1 MLCLSVIRPS
11 VTKNDSEF
19 KVHGCKNWVW
29 DLILCKNSI
38 NMNTFREIHT
48 DVRKSV
54 YTAETGDGV
63 EDTEVVLPLLLLLL
77 LLLLLIASFA
87 SLAHSGRV
95 SMPLTRLPP
104 NFIVA
109 CNIPPDPK
117 LKN

>member
-1 MLCLSVIRPS
+1 MKKFSHI
-11 VTKNDSEF
+11 D
-19 KVHGCKNWVW
+19 
-29 DLILCKNSI
+29 
-38 NMNTFREIHT
+38 T
-48 DVRKSV
+48 DVKKSV

-63 EDTEVVLPLLLLLL
+63 EDTEVVLPLL

>member
-1 MLCLSVIRPS
+1 M
-11 VTKNDSEF
+11 KNFPHID
-19 KVHGCKNWVW
+19 
-29 DLILCKNSI
+29 
-38 NMNTFREIHT
+38 T